1 MMKIVIERISKYKD
15 EDRYA
20 KALDCVRDIE
30 PERCESIMRI
40 KSEDNRLRAM
50 SAGMLIKDMCDKLDI
65 AYPKVLRDE
74 HGKPY
79 IEGHPE
85 IYFNISHSGMFAVLA
100 YGDKPVGID
109 IQETRNVTESFAR
122 RILNESEYDSYDMSD
137 PKAICRVWTVKE
149 AYSKL
154 LGLGLG
160 YDFRDCVV
168 DTDNKTVSDINGAY
182 GSALYRSYRPAPDV
196 YMSYVMYTDTE
207 IK

>member
-1 MMKIVIERISKYKD
+1 MKIVIERISKYNKVD
-15 EDRYA
+15 KYA
-20 KALDCVRDIE
+20 EALECVRAIE
-30 PERCESIMRI
+30 PERYDRIVRI
-40 KSEDNRLRAM
+40 KSEDNRLRTL
-50 SAGMLIKDMCDKLDI
+50 SAGMLIKDICDKMEI
-65 AYPKVLRDE
+65 ADPKVLRDE

-85 IYFNISHSGMFAVLA
+85 VFFNISHSGPFVVMA

-122 RILNESEYDSYDMSD
+122 RILNESEYDMYDMSD

-154 LGLGLG
+154 LGIGLS

-168 DTDNKTVSDINGAY
+168 DTEEKTISDINGAY
-182 GSALYRSYRPAPDV
+182 GKAMYRSYRPAPDV
-196 YMSYVMYTDTE
+196 YMSYVMYTDNE
-207 IK
+207 I